1 MDPLQH
7 KECLDG
13 EFKILDDSAHGS
25 FTGYASVFGNTD
37 RQNEVVLKGAF
48 ARSLPSFLRD
58 GFGALNHEW
67 SSLPIATIS
76 EAREDDRGL
85 FVKGQFHST
94 PDAQAARTIVRERL
108 ERGKSV
114 GMSIGYKVT
123 DDEFKEG
130 IRHLKDL
137 DLFEVSLVSVPA
149 NPEAQ
154 LAGAKGDPGSW
165 DTTESSFR
173 YRVNDPGKYQRMR
186 TIVLQKSPKV
196 SAVVGVPKGGGGSEV
211 QSLIF
216 AKDDG
221 WTLEKAKAWVSQHFK
236 KDATDILETLEAI
249 ELEMRRLSLKFLAR
263 KAQYRRH

>member
-13 EFKILDDSAHGS
+13 EFKILDDSPHGS

-37 RQNEVVLKGAF
+37 RQNEVVVKGAF
-48 ARSLPSFLRD
+48 AATLPGFLKD

-67 SSLPIATIS
+67 STLPIATIS

-85 FVKGQFHST
+85 WVKGQFHST

-114 GMSIGYKVT
+114 GMSIGYRVN
-123 DDEFKEG
+123 DDEFKEA
-130 IRHLKDL
+130 IRYLKDV

-154 LAGAKGDPGSW
+154 LAAVKAETQQQPPPED
-165 DTTESSFR
+165 ES
-173 YRVNDPGKYQRMR
+173 
-186 TIVLQKSPKV
+186 
-196 SAVVGVPKGGGGSEV
+196 
-211 QSLIF
+211 
-216 AKDDG
+216 
-221 WTLEKAKAWVSQHFK
+221 
-236 KDATDILETLEAI
+236 LEARRTAV
-249 ELEMRRLSLKFLAR
+249 RRLFLNHIKRAHAR
-263 KAQYRRH
+263 RSRRH